1 MTPLTGTPTRTCRVL
16 LVDDDADFLEIH
28 RRPLERAGYEVL
40 VAGGADEA
48 FAVATTHPIDV
59 AVLDVMMS
67 TDDEGFVLARRLR
80 GDPRTAGVPLVML
93 SSINAV
99 NAARGVP
106 FQFSD
111 RDRDERFLPIDRFV
125 DKPVTGAQLVAIVG
139 ELARS
144 RR

>member
-1 MTPLTGTPTRTCRVL
+1 MATKRVL

-40 VAGGADEA
+40 TAGGADEA
-48 FAVATTHPIDV
+48 FALALVEPVDV

-111 RDRDERFLPIDRFV
+111 RDRDERFLPIERFL
-125 DKPVTGAQLVAIVG
+125 DKPVSGPELVAVVD
-139 ELARS
+139 ELAR
-144 RR
+144 RRS